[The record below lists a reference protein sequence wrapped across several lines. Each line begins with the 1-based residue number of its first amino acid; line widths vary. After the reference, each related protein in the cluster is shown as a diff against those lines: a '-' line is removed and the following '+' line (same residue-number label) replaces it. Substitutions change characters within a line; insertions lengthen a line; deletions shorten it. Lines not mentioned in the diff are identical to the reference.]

1 MESNSISTNWTVNYQ
16 IHIDTTS
23 AIVWEILTNPKYIK
37 QWMWEEE
44 IIVESD
50 WKVNSTIRFEGL
62 LNGLPFKNKGIILQF
77 EPEKFFQYSFWSTLS
92 EQEDKPK
99 NYSIITFTLTP
110 IERKTM
116 LTFTQRNFIAETTF
130 KHSDLYWKG
139 TLQIIKQ
146 IAESTDQIS
155 TNQF

>member
-1 MESNSISTNWTVNYQ
+1 
-16 IHIDTTS
+16 
-23 AIVWEILTNPKYIK
+23 
-37 QWMWEEE
+37 MWEEE